1 MLVSERFLKYVTF
14 DTQSNEENNACPSSE
29 GQWLFANYLVEEL
42 KNIGLEEVNIDKN
55 CYITATL
62 PANANIDAPCIGFIA
77 HLDTS
82 PEVSGKN
89 IKPLITRNYNGEDII
104 LNDEGLILSSNEFP
118 ELNQYIGQ
126 DIITSDGRTLLGADD
141 KAGIAEI
148 VTAMEFFIQHPEIK
162 HGKIRIGFTPDEEI
176 GRGADLFDVK
186 NFGASWAYTI
196 DGGEIGEL
204 EYENFNAASATITIT
219 GQNVHPGYA
228 KNKMINAIEVGNK
241 FCAMLPEKERPEH
254 TDKYEGFY
262 HLISFEGT
270 VEKVVMRYIIRDFEY
285 TSLQNR
291 MQLMTSC
298 IEKINQC
305 YGKKIA
311 DILIEEQYQNMKE
324 IIDRNFHIIDNAKL
338 AMMHSDVRPQIKP
351 IRGGTDGARLSF
363 MGLPCPNIFTGG
375 HNFHSRYEFIPIQS
389 MEKCVNV
396 ILELGKI

>member
-1 MLVSERFLKYVTF
+1 
-14 DTQSNEENNACPSSE
+14 
-29 GQWLFANYLVEEL
+29 
-42 KNIGLEEVNIDKN
+42 
-55 CYITATL
+55 
-62 PANANIDAPCIGFIA
+62 
-77 HLDTS
+77 
-82 PEVSGKN
+82 
-89 IKPLITRNYNGEDII
+89 
-104 LNDEGLILSSNEFP
+104 
-118 ELNQYIGQ
+118 
-126 DIITSDGRTLLGADD
+126 
-141 KAGIAEI
+141 
-148 VTAMEFFIQHPEIK
+148 MEFFIQHPEIK

-311 DILIEEQYQNMKE
+311 DIFIEDQYQNMKE